1 MSTIVFNVNFGGST
15 GIIDIAALGWVF
27 PQFEISDV
35 CHNTTFQPIKNSGK
49 FKIQDETGTFI
60 GYMSNV
66 SDNFIP
72 AIFYVDGVVY
82 FNGYIRN
89 NFSGKFTDYSH
100 DVSIELIDKSK
111 DLERS
116 LAVTISME
124 NADICDTAD
133 PDNSILHQLLLGAGF
148 GVPMA
153 FGITGIDLAQNA
165 FGITGIDT
173 EENAYGILSANFDT
187 LIDIPITL
195 DYYFKS
201 RFEDY
206 NYYQLIQ
213 DLLKEA
219 GYCLVINAEG
229 NPVLKS
235 LIYRSEAVTS
245 GTTREFLIHK
255 GFTLKRNNIRIDSFT
270 GKYFEHETIL
280 KATVFNDTTGGNNV
294 YDCLIE
300 VATGEDYPT
309 DAADPAVVTKLDF
322 EVEDVVGAEDKDKG
336 KVLILA
342 KYAGAYLD
350 IRPVAYFSAAKVWT
364 EDLWYGT
371 AVDNGAH
378 NDSGVARTLIKFKVI
393 ADAIVQGPSQEYTA
407 TVAGL
412 TVNNNETMDFEY
424 VYDSAVIKQVV
435 DGYLDNAVYGKY
447 PYNFVT
453 SYDLDLGGYYDIEDD
468 VITNITYS
476 MKIISKTPVWAWT
489 KTDGLHVMSYKYG
502 AISFDQVVSIDT
514 EEIVSNPTAGRSG
527 RSVFREATL
536 AAEGLTNPTPPYE
549 LGDTWVKDDGNWDC
563 TTRKDIGDAYAA
575 GDWTKIET
583 NAAYADAATALAALA
598 DMSDDDKITPVEKL
612 NLNREWARIVEDA
625 QEIIAQA
632 TAYGVSYTDYSNVG
646 LTGYYDY
653 LRTYLIGDEAPLPV
667 TAGILTDLTTTSD
680 IAHGTFNQK
689 FADYYFGYAELSVDV
704 ADAIK
709 AIADANETL
718 LASPLLLGAIVKSPT
733 DDDVFLHAI
742 DHGGNNILDEDGK
755 IMFGGVYKTVPYGA
769 VTVADG
775 TWYMFKETTGGTIQL
790 AQYDFTDARFEVS
803 GSAMTA
809 GFFFAEVIAA
819 GGLITSMEIYQTA
832 KTEAE
837 MVAHYKRLT
846 MQILAAAAVGD
857 FGAIATG
864 LGIEAAFTSLAVYNA
879 FIVDLIVQKFL
890 ATKVVGANTF
900 LLYADIINGLKMK
913 YGATGVEDTLFHVD
927 INGDILLGDYVG
939 GTGVMWDQS
948 EGDLKVKGIVTA
960 GAGSEIA
967 YGDVTSTPDI
977 PTTYRQTRT
986 TVSSP
991 VAGDTCYD
999 TTTLAYYRYDGSAWV
1014 ELSMSGFTYVGSG
1027 SVAFQTASGN
1037 VKIYDDGTIAA
1048 VDGIFSGKLIATEGV
1063 FGNITTEFLY
1073 KDATGTTYTTAN
1085 DFEDVITFLY
1095 GYTDSLVSGS
1105 FTGTYGGKT
1114 YRAYERVEKY
1124 TVRTPNYNYTYYFYA
1139 TDGTT
1144 LTQQLHDSL
1153 ASDFNITAILNV
1165 TTVNSDM
1172 TVMGELTVANIYMP
1186 INQSLYFTTT
1196 YGTTL
1201 LKEATKLFAPS
1212 TTYVNDEALQSNCKG
1227 TVKFEITLN
1236 TGSTNKTSVY
1246 IQLLVD
1252 GVQVQEFSFGG
1263 LTVGVSETQSIN
1275 LAVNQNEILS
1285 VGYKAGNLNSGTTS
1299 AFIKIYTNDSVIGA
1313 TARVLAMADM

>member
-300 VATGEDYPT
+300 VATGDDYPT
-309 DAADPAVVTKLDF
+309 DAGDPAVVTKLDF
-322 EVEDVVGAEDKDKG
+322 KVEDVVGSEDKDKG

-342 KYAGAYLD
+342 KYAGAYID
-350 IRPVAYFSAAKVWT
+350 IRPVDYFSAAKVWT

-371 AVDNGAH
+371 SVDNGAH

-407 TVAGL
+407 TVANL
-412 TVNNNETMDFEY
+412 SVNNNETMDFEY
-424 VYDSAVIKQVV
+424 VYDSAVIKTVV

-489 KTDGLHVMSYKYG
+489 KTDGLHVMNYKYG

-514 EEIVSNPTAGRSG
+514 EEIVSNPTKGRSG
-527 RSVFREATL
+527 GSVFREATL
-536 AAEGLTNPTPPYE
+536 TAEGLANPTPPYE
-549 LGDTWVKDDGNWDC
+549 LGDTWIKDDGYYDC
-563 TTRKDIGDAYAA
+563 TIRKDIGDAYDF

-583 NAAYADAATALAALA
+583 NPAEIPLAILH
-598 DMSDDDKITPVEKL
+598 E
-612 NLNREWARIVEDA
+612 
-625 QEIIAQA
+625 
-632 TAYGVSYTDYSNVG
+632 
-646 LTGYYDY
+646 
-653 LRTYLIGDEAPLPV
+653 PL
-667 TAGILTDLTTTSD
+667 
-680 IAHGTFNQK
+680 
-689 FADYYFGYAELSVDV
+689 Y
-704 ADAIK
+704 
-709 AIADANETL
+709 
-718 LASPLLLGAIVKSPT
+718 LGAILEDPT
-733 DDDVFLHAI
+733 PDDVFLHAI
-742 DHGGNNILDEDGK
+742 DHTGAIILDEDGK
-755 IMFGGVYKTVPYGA
+755 VLVEGVYATVPYGA
-769 VTVADG
+769 VTVANG
-775 TWYMFKETTGGTIQL
+775 TWYMFKETTGGTVQL
-790 AQYDFTDARFEVS
+790 ATYDYTNVRFEVG
-803 GSAMTA
+803 GSPMTA

-819 GGLITSMEIYQTA
+819 AGVVTNIDIYQTA
-832 KTEAE
+832 KLEAE
-837 MVAHYKRLT
+837 MVAHYMRLT
-846 MQILAAAAVGD
+846 MQTLAGVPAVD
-857 FGAIATG
+857 FEATAKG
-864 LGIEAAFTSLAVYNA
+864 LGIEQAFLSLAVYQA
-879 FIVDLIVQKFL
+879 FITYLNVVNVTAGDGDGTGDSGLRFRVHTYDGDGAPLTTPIWDVYYGSSKIFEIVPSTGDILFGDYDEVEGGGLKWENNTKRLLSKNGNLIIGADGKIKATDAKLIGTLQTGIDASSSARVAIRDESGITSGPTFTGTGDDNMYITEEGAAAGSFEVVIVAAKVTYDIGDVGPGGGYIFYKSNSGGVDTYLECAPASARLTGKYFSVVGDRDYTSTAFGSGQANTTLLKNKYSGYPLTQAVWADALTSGGKSDWFIPSYGEASYIKTNLMDAGLGGFSSGDLFFTSSEGSNYAHAYRFGPASWGEVYYKPIQSLYTLPIREFSVSAGTFKWKEVGGSYSSNINLVAGVETTLTSYDIKITFSSEVGTVVGDKWEFTQGAMRGL
-890 ATKVVGANTF
+890 SILDNSGAEYVEASNGVLTCTKVVGDTVEGAVGNDF
-900 LLYADIINGLKMK
+900 VDNIEAPLGWLYGFAHLVK
-913 YGATGVEDTLFHVD
+913 
-927 INGDILLGDYVG
+927 GDYYG
-939 GTGVMWDQS
+939 MPSDTASIKTGQETDHTMPRAIAGFALMYVDQKYS
-948 EGDLKVKGIVTA
+948 VNTKLTYTKTGILTKKKWWMKTPVVALYYMDIRHVYWNKVPVKGRVIVK
-960 GAGSEIA
+960 
-967 YGDVTSTPDI
+967 V
-977 PTTYRQTRT
+977 
-986 TVSSP
+986 
-991 VAGDTCYD
+991 
-999 TTTLAYYRYDGSAWV
+999 
-1014 ELSMSGFTYVGSG
+1014 
-1027 SVAFQTASGN
+1027 
-1037 VKIYDDGTIAA
+1037 
-1048 VDGIFSGKLIATEGV
+1048 
-1063 FGNITTEFLY
+1063 
-1073 KDATGTTYTTAN
+1073 
-1085 DFEDVITFLY
+1085 
-1095 GYTDSLVSGS
+1095 
-1105 FTGTYGGKT
+1105 
-1114 YRAYERVEKY
+1114 
-1124 TVRTPNYNYTYYFYA
+1124 
-1139 TDGTT
+1139 
-1144 LTQQLHDSL
+1144 
-1153 ASDFNITAILNV
+1153 
-1165 TTVNSDM
+1165 
-1172 TVMGELTVANIYMP
+1172 VM
-1186 INQSLYFTTT
+1186 
-1196 YGTTL
+1196 
-1201 LKEATKLFAPS
+1201 
-1212 TTYVNDEALQSNCKG
+1212 
-1227 TVKFEITLN
+1227 
-1236 TGSTNKTSVY
+1236 
-1246 IQLLVD
+1246 
-1252 GVQVQEFSFGG
+1252 
-1263 LTVGVSETQSIN
+1263 
-1275 LAVNQNEILS
+1275 
-1285 VGYKAGNLNSGTTS
+1285 
-1299 AFIKIYTNDSVIGA
+1299 
-1313 TARVLAMADM
+1313 